1 MSNFELIVPCR
12 SNTTAY
18 PRSYVGPGG
27 AATVYPF
34 QADLARIDTAIVFV
48 TKYSREGYD
57 LTDLKVSPFC
67 RTRRAHSQRLIGG
80 YLIRSLIGEERTSST
95 LSRRRTMTRLW

>member
-1 MSNFELIVPCR
+1 MPCKSVLENKSSTWNTSSGSKYAPVIWPDVSKLTIDFP

-18 PRSYVGPGG
+18 PRSYVGPVG

-34 QADLARIDTAIVFV
+34 QSDLTRIDTAVVFV

-57 LTDLKVSPFC
+57 LTSLKVSHLF
-67 RTRRAHSQRLIGG
+67 
-80 YLIRSLIGEERTSST
+80 
-95 LSRRRTMTRLW
+95 